1 MFNTFKE
8 VEEYIKKEK
17 VDLVDLLYC
26 DLWGRMRHVTLSA
39 PEFTPAVMSEGVGFD
54 GSSVGFKH
62 VQAGDMVL
70 IPDLTTG
77 FADPFHA
84 YPALSFICN
93 VYEADTKQLYQFDP
107 REIVRRAEKQLLT
120 EGIADTSLWGPEFEF
135 YVFDQVH
142 LKNTPELTLCQFD
155 SVEAN
160 WGSTVNPNGFSL
172 GEHHGYHAS
181 PPSDSYYQL
190 RDEIVVTLERMG
202 IWAKYHH
209 HEVGGPGQCEIET
222 PLLGILKAG
231 DAAMIIK
238 YVTKMLAKKAGKTV
252 TFLPKPLF
260 GLAGSSTHYHQML
273 KKDNLNLFYDPE
285 GPSLLSRTA
294 LSYIGGLLEHAPAVM
309 AFTNPSS
316 NSYRRLVPGYEA
328 PIKAF
333 FSAGNRSAAIRIPK
347 YATQPD
353 EVRMEFRPP
362 DATGNPYLSMASM
375 LMAGLDGIRKQ
386 IDPTAEGYG
395 PINENIF
402 NWSEEKRSTI
412 KSLPT
417 SVESAMQAVKTDNQ
431 FLKVGQIFDDTL
443 IETWTREKLKEAG
456 MVHLRPNP
464 YEIETYYNC

>member
-8 VEEYIKKEK
+8 VEEYTKKEK
-17 VDLVDLLYC
+17 IDLVDLLYC

-77 FADPFHA
+77 FVDPFHTF
-84 YPALSFICN
+84 PALSFICN

-107 REIVRRAEKQLLT
+107 REIVRRAEKQLLA

-181 PPSDSYYQL
+181 PPADSYYQL

-202 IWAKYHH
+202 IWTKYHH

-252 TFLPKPLF
+252 TFLPKPIF

-273 KKDNLNLFYDPE
+273 KKDNLNLFYDPQ
-285 GPSLLSRTA
+285 GVSLLSRTA

-362 DATGNPYLSMASM
+362 DATGNPYLSMAAM
-375 LMAGLDGIRKQ
+375 LMAGMDGIRKQ

-395 PINENIF
+395 PINDNIF

-412 KSLPT
+412 RSLPT
-417 SVESAMQAVKTDNQ
+417 SVEGAMQAAKSDNR

-456 MVHLRPNP
+456 MVHMRPNP

>member
-362 DATGNPYLSMASM
+362 DATVNPYLSMASM

>member
-417 SVESAMQAVKTDNQ
+417 SVEGAMQAVKADNQ

-464 YEIETYYNC
+464 YEIEAYYNC